1 MEMSRI
7 MSHAESIL
15 PEDLAD
21 EEIPI
26 LDMAPFL
33 AGEDGALEILAA
45 ELRHAQEN
53 VGFYFIINHGVPQ
66 KLLSRTNNNLIRFFD
81 MSDETKRS
89 FPNYVPPLSTIY
101 VSSTVNENTK
111 PDLNEMLRMVRERP
125 ADHPAIKAGL
135 TSHGPNHWPAEDLL
149 PGWKAEMLEYYDAM
163 ENLGSRML
171 PLYARALDMP
181 ADYFDGLFDDPVW
194 TTRNQHYAA
203 VEAEENQFGIA
214 PHRDHGFLTL
224 LPVAAEAG
232 LQIGKAD
239 GSWLPV
245 SNIEGAIIVNTG
257 EYLNRWTNGRFM
269 ATPHRVIPPKNDRY
283 SLAFFYNPTWDTVS
297 DTIPSCMSEDN
308 PPQFKPVR
316 FQDYRDWYLT
326 QNYLN
331 VDGETRAEPPS
342 VDESKLPNSI

>member
-1 MEMSRI
+1 MST
-7 MSHAESIL
+7 AEVIL
-15 PEDLAD
+15 PDELSD

-26 LDMAPFL
+26 LDLGPFL
-33 AGEDGALEILAA
+33 AGEDGALESLAS
-45 ELRHAQEN
+45 ELRYAQEN
-53 VGFYFIINHGVPQ
+53 VGFYFIVNHGVP
-66 KLLSRTNNNLIRFFD
+66 KELLTRTTNNLIRFFKLP
-81 MSDETKRS
+81 DETKRGM
-89 FPNYVPPLSTIY
+89 PNYVPPLSTIY

-111 PDLNEMLRMVRERP
+111 PDLNEMLRIVRERP

-135 TSHGPNHWPAEDLL
+135 GNHGPNHWPDENLV
-149 PGWKAEMLEYYDAM
+149 PGWRAEMLEYYQTM

-194 TTRNQHYAA
+194 TTRNQHYAP
-203 VEAEENQFGIA
+203 VDAEENQFGIA

-232 LQIGKAD
+232 LQIGTAS
-239 GSWLPV
+239 GQWIPV

-257 EYLNRWTNGRFM
+257 EFLNRWTNGRFM

-283 SLAFFYNPTWDTVS
+283 SLAFFYNPTWNTVADPLPTCVS
-297 DTIPSCMSEDN
+297 ASN
-308 PPQFKPVR
+308 PAQFKPVR

-326 QNYLN
+326 QNYLTE
-331 VDGETRAEPPS
+331 DGETRAEPPS
-342 VDESKLPNSI
+342 VEESTLPESI